1 MWHADAYTLY
11 SDNIGEHISIDET
24 SLSQGELYTFLT
36 NKDAHGKN
44 GSLIAVC
51 RGAKS
56 DDIIEVLSKIP
67 LEKRLEVKEISMDL
81 SPTMQRVAKRCFR
94 NATIVADR
102 FHVQRLMSEA
112 ISDLRIEHR
121 WDAIEQDNAERKLA
135 KETGNEYIPFTF
147 RNGDTRRQLLARSK
161 HLLMKNYTRWTDDQK
176 ARAGILFEQYPDIK
190 EAYSLAM
197 ELTQIYN
204 KHSTKSAARLNLARW
219 CNNLEKLGTK
229 HFNTVKDTIYNNTDE
244 ILNFW
249 INRTTNAS
257 AESFNAKVK
266 AFRSQFRGVSD
277 IPFFIYRLAKL
288 LA

>member
-44 GSLIAVC
+44 GSLIATC

-56 DDIIEVLSKIP
+56 DDIIEVLSNIP

-161 HLLMKNYTRWTDDQK
+161 HLLMKNFTRWTEDQK
-176 ARAGILFEQYPDIK
+176 FRAEILFEQYPDIK

-219 CNNLEKLGTK
+219 CNQLERLGTK

-277 IPFFIYRLAKL
+277 IPFFIYRLSKL